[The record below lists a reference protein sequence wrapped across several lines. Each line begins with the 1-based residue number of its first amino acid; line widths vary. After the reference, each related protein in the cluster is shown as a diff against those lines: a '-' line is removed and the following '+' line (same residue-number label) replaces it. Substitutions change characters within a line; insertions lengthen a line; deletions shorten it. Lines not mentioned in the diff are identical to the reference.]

1 MKKINDYPEYIYTSK
16 SGNRDSILEFKKE
29 SVEELHVIYFCT
41 NYGDVDY
48 RIAFP
53 KYRLDI
59 FMKRLN
65 DSHYYTTKEK
75 VLNSINNE
83 SIL

>member
-1 MKKINDYPEYIYTSK
+1 MNKINDYPEYLYKANKVS
-16 SGNRDSILEFKKE
+16 DSILEFKKE
-29 SVEELHVIYFCT
+29 SVEEEHIIYFCT

-75 VLNSINNE
+75 ALNYINNE
-83 SIL
+83 IIL